1 MVNAKKLYAD
11 LAKAGIPVVCVRSD
25 GDPVADYNR
34 ELTVSEQAIADG
46 IIAAHDPVEIPL
58 PTVEERI
65 SAMEEV
71 MLAQLLGG

>member
-1 MVNAKKLYAD
+1 MINVSKLHKELEA
-11 LAKAGIPVVCVRSD
+11 AGLPVVGVRSN
-25 GDPVADYNR
+25 GDPVADYLR
-34 ELTVSEQAIADG
+34 ELTVAEQAIADG